1 MSTGMVDLSGGGTPE
16 QAWQSWH
23 ELAGRPKLRMPAP
36 PATAVV
42 IAPHPDD
49 EVLGV
54 GGLLTLLARTG
65 TAVHIVAVTDGEA
78 SHPESPTLTP
88 RALAARRIAESAARA
103 RDPGPEARDPSCGSD
118 CPTATCAGRS
128 PTAGRDRPR
137 R

>member
-1 MSTGMVDLSGGGTPE
+1 MVDLSGEGTSE
-16 QAWQSWH
+16 QAWLGWS

-78 SHPESPTLTP
+78 SHPGSPTLTP
-88 RALAARRIAESAARA
+88 RALAARRISERA
-103 RDPGPEARDPSCGSD
+103 RGQ
-118 CPTATCAGRS
+118 GR
-128 PTAGRDRPR
+128 
-137 R
+137 